1 MNEYDVIVVGVG
13 TMGAPTCYEL
23 AKRGKRV
30 LGLDQFDIPNTR
42 ASHHG
47 SSRMIRLAYFEH
59 PDYVTLLRRAF
70 ELWEKIEQDSQQ
82 ALVHMC
88 GGLYMGP
95 PDSELVSGSLAA
107 AQQHD
112 LSHEMLDHRDLS
124 RRYARFH
131 LPEDYIGFF
140 ETRAG
145 FVLPQRAIS
154 AYVDQALRHGAEIH
168 DNEPVTDWQSD
179 GNTVTVRTPRGEYR
193 AAQAVFCGG
202 AWMPQLLR
210 DAQVQLTVTRQVL
223 VWAQPKKPELFQL
236 GRFPCWA
243 IDQHPREQY
252 AGLHYGFPMM
262 PDDPGFK
269 IGQHYPGEE
278 TDPDGIDSRLLAE
291 DEAMYRPMLGRFIPD
306 ADGPLVSRRVC
317 LYTNSADGHFIVD
330 HHPRHANV
338 VIACGLSGHGFKFAP
353 VMGEVLA
360 DLAIDGASALPV
372 SFLGWDRFS
381 QA

>member
-131 LPEDYIGFF
+131 LPKTTLASLRREPDSCCRNAPSRHTL
-140 ETRAG
+140 TRRCG
-145 FVLPQRAIS
+145 T
-154 AYVDQALRHGAEIH
+154 ALRSM
-168 DNEPVTDWQSD
+168 T
-179 GNTVTVRTPRGEYR
+179 
-193 AAQAVFCGG
+193 
-202 AWMPQLLR
+202 
-210 DAQVQLTVTRQVL
+210 
-223 VWAQPKKPELFQL
+223 
-236 GRFPCWA
+236 
-243 IDQHPREQY
+243 
-252 AGLHYGFPMM
+252 
-262 PDDPGFK
+262 
-269 IGQHYPGEE
+269 
-278 TDPDGIDSRLLAE
+278 
-291 DEAMYRPMLGRFIPD
+291 
-306 ADGPLVSRRVC
+306 
-317 LYTNSADGHFIVD
+317 TN
-330 HHPRHANV
+330 R
-338 VIACGLSGHGFKFAP
+338 
-353 VMGEVLA
+353 
-360 DLAIDGASALPV
+360 
-372 SFLGWDRFS
+372 
-381 QA
+381 